1 MTKCVSIFRG
11 AKSPQCQ
18 VDVDERATGV
28 KYPQTYPGR
37 LISRRCS
44 DTVGVSLG
52 AVGIV
57 LLDVFRNLIGASLCV
72 Y

>member
-44 DTVGVSLG
+44 DTVGVST
-52 AVGIV
+52 VQWE
-57 LLDVFRNLIGASLCV
+57 LCFWM
-72 Y
+72 YLEIS